1 MAFVIPP
8 RTADELIREKQAV
21 LIDVREPEEYRS
33 LHIPEA
39 LLQPLSVL
47 DLLPGDSDRDK
58 PAIYFCHSGR
68 RTAAHMDML
77 ERRGHAATYIVDGGI
92 TAWQQAGLPVR
103 RGDGPIA
110 MNRQI
115 RIAAGG
121 LVLLFVLL
129 GQKFLAGLVG
139 AGLLY
144 SGLSGTCG
152 MASLLQRMP
161 WNRKK

>member
-1 MAFVIPP
+1 MADIISP
-8 RTADELIREKQAV
+8 RTADELIRTQQAV

-33 LHIPEA
+33 LHIPSA

-47 DLLPGDSDRDK
+47 DLLPEDHDKDK

-68 RTAAHMDML
+68 RTTAHRNML
-77 ERRGHAATYIVDGGI
+77 DRRGHTAAYIIDGGI
-92 TAWQQAGLPVR
+92 AAWQLAGLPVR
-103 RGDGPIA
+103 RGSGPIA

-115 RIAAGG
+115 RIAAGSFI
-121 LVLLFVLL
+121 LLFLLL
-129 GQKFLAGLVG
+129 GQKFLAALVG

-152 MASLLQRMP
+152 MAALLQRMP
-161 WNRKK
+161 WNRSK